1 MPKSLLLLLAT
12 ALSAPLHAQ
21 ERAAPLPRHWRVMA
35 PDGQLTSLAADSGR
49 VILVNAW
56 ATWCLPCRVE
66 MPTLAALAD
75 SVRAE
80 GIVVRAIA
88 PETREAVRRW
98 ARAQRI
104 TLPLFVEIESFPSA
118 WRLDALPRTWVL
130 DREGRPVFTHR
141 GAARWDHPEVIR
153 FLRAVARG
161 DVAPLPA
168 LSPVGGG

>member
-1 MPKSLLLLLAT
+1 MPKLLLILLAFVAVT
-12 ALSAPLHAQ
+12 SLNAQ
-21 ERAAPLPRHWRVMA
+21 RRAAPLPRDWRVM
-35 PDGQLTSLAADSGR
+35 DLEGQPTSLAADSGK
-49 VILVNAW
+49 VIVVNAW

-75 SVRAE
+75 SVRGD

-88 PETREAVRRW
+88 PETREAVSRW

-104 TLPLFVEIESFPSA
+104 TLPLFVELQSFPAA
-118 WRLDALPRTWVL
+118 WKLDALPRTWVL
-130 DREGRPVFTHR
+130 DREGRLVFTHR
-141 GAARWDHPEVIR
+141 GAARWDHPEVLR

-161 DVAPLPA
+161 EVAPLPA